1 MREFL
6 DECLTVMGKG
16 AGKHFCN
23 ACHEKLCLWRNIVR
37 NWLWSNKH
45 KSSKERLTLKEAR
58 ERDIAKCLTVHDDVS
73 HPVGDTLP
81 MEQRVYRLKV
91 LTTFLCVAV
100 LLSKLDAFRD
110 LRGEYVSLD
119 GQTPHE

>member
-37 NWLWSNKH
+37 NCLRSNKH
-45 KSSKERLTLKEAR
+45 KSSKERLTSKEAR
-58 ERDIAKCLTVHDDVS
+58 ERDIAKCLTAHDDVS

-81 MEQRVYRLKV
+81 ME
-91 LTTFLCVAV
+91 
-100 LLSKLDAFRD
+100 
-110 LRGEYVSLD
+110 
-119 GQTPHE
+119 